1 MRSSIRMR
9 CTGSSPNAIRV
20 PTLVRV
26 PDTSHFFHRRLI
38 ELRGIVQDGVRGES
52 AAAGGCCARMSDA
65 DEGVSVATPSALY
78 AQGVAERRWEDDPAQ
93 RAALVELDRIHA
105 ELIEAE
111 ASSWWRRRLRST
123 PPVRGLYLW
132 GAVGRGKTFIMD
144 LFLQALP
151 FEAKLRLHFH
161 RFMGRVHAELNRLK
175 GHEDPL
181 VAVAAHFAA
190 QARVFCLD
198 EFFVTDIGDAM
209 ILGNLLKHLFA
220 RGVTLVTTSNIE
232 PERLY
237 ADGLQRERFLPA
249 IALIE
254 QNCEVFELLASQDYR
269 LRALTDAGVYF
280 TPLGATA
287 EAALAAC
294 FERIAPGTRRSEPA
308 IDINGREI
316 AVKRRADG
324 VIWFEFAALCE
335 GPRAVADYIEIG
347 QSFNT
352 VLISDVPQFSADAE
366 REDAARRFINLV
378 DEFYDHGV
386 NLVLSA
392 AALPPQLYRGRRL
405 ANEFARTESRL
416 IEMQSA
422 EYLASAHRH

>member
-1 MRSSIRMR
+1 M
-9 CTGSSPNAIRV
+9 TDA
-20 PTLVRV
+20 
-26 PDTSHFFHRRLI
+26 
-38 ELRGIVQDGVRGES
+38 
-52 AAAGGCCARMSDA
+52 SDA
-65 DEGVSVATPSALY
+65 VVATPSALY
-78 AQGVAERRWEDDPAQ
+78 ARGVAEKRWEDDTAQ
-93 RAALVELDRIHA
+93 RAALLRMDRLQA

-111 ASSWWRRRLRST
+111 NSSWWRRRLRST
-123 PPVRGLYLW
+123 PPARGLYLW
-132 GAVGRGKTFIMD
+132 GSVGRGKTFLMD
-144 LFLQALP
+144 LFLQSLP
-151 FEAKLRLHFH
+151 FEQKLRLHFH

-190 QARVFCLD
+190 QGRVFCLD

-232 PERLY
+232 PGLLY
-237 ADGLQRERFLPA
+237 KDGLQRERFLPA

-254 QNCEVFELLASQDYR
+254 QNCEVLELLSGQDYR

-280 TPLGATA
+280 TPLGEAA
-287 EAALAAC
+287 EVALAAC
-294 FERIAPGTRRSEPA
+294 FARIAPGVRRNEPT
-308 IDINGREI
+308 IDINGRGI
-316 AVKRRADG
+316 PVKHRADG

-352 VLISDVPQFSADAE
+352 VLISNVPQFSADAE
-366 REDAARRFINLV
+366 REDAARRFVNLV

-386 NLVLSA
+386 NLVVSA
-392 AALPPQLYRGRRL
+392 AAPPQALYRGRRL
-405 ANEFARTESRL
+405 LNEFARTESRL

-422 EYLASAHRH
+422 EYLAGPHGH